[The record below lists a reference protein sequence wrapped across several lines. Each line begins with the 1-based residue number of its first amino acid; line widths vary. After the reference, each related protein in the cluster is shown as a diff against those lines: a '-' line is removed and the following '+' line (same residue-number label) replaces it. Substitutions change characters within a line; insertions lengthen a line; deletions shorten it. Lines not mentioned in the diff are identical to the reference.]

1 MVRQIK
7 IGKGIA
13 SWYQAKVFPILMDIN
28 LGREEIIKERVSIL
42 THASG
47 DILEIGIGTGKNL
60 SCYPK
65 RVKRITAIDSYVRKI
80 ENDSIEVDLRPYEC
94 ENMEFEDNSFD
105 VVVSTFCLCSVTDVN
120 KTLQEVRRV
129 LRNNGRLLLLEHGK
143 AHNRFLQYVQKATN
157 PFFNCLACGCNV
169 NRDYFQQMREMG
181 FVMQEESIRRCK
193 IQPSLIAG
201 HLYRA
206 VAIVKKGDDEWKN

>member
-65 RVKRITAIDSYVRKI
+65 SVKRITAIDSYVRKI

-157 PFFNCLACGCNV
+157 PF
-169 NRDYFQQMREMG
+169 Y
-181 FVMQEESIRRCK
+181 SIYTVF
-193 IQPSLIAG
+193 S
-201 HLYRA
+201 
-206 VAIVKKGDDEWKN
+206 

>member
-13 SWYQAKVFPILMDIN
+13 SWYQAKVFPILMDVN

-65 RVKRITAIDSYVRKI
+65 SVKTITAIDSYVRKI
-80 ENDSIEVDLRPYEC
+80 ENDSILSLS
-94 ENMEFEDNSFD
+94 NS
-105 VVVSTFCLCSVTDVN
+105 
-120 KTLQEVRRV
+120 
-129 LRNNGRLLLLEHGK
+129 
-143 AHNRFLQYVQKATN
+143 RFLN
-157 PFFNCLACGCNV
+157 S
-169 NRDYFQQMREMG
+169 
-181 FVMQEESIRRCK
+181 SI
-193 IQPSLIAG
+193 PSLFNNLKASF
-201 HLYRA
+201 
-206 VAIVKKGDDEWKN
+206 KKNGYF